1 MKEIE
6 RLAAGYR
13 EMAEECMAEAE
24 SLIGEGT
31 LSDRAFLE
39 SMARKDRLID
49 HDDNCGHCYTLVC
62 MAEAARYLLAEG
74 EILDGIAK
82 WNDEFERRWHD
93 SKYFKLY
100 QAEVEAGRDP
110 KKAFTERGW
119 EM

>member
-1 MKEIE
+1 MTDGGRMNENEK
-6 RLAAGYR
+6 LAQDYR

-24 SLIGEGT
+24 TLAGDGT

-49 HDDNCGHCYTLVC
+49 HEDNCGHCFTLVC

-82 WNDEFERRWHD
+82 WNHEFDAAGMTRSISSCIRR
-93 SKYFKLY
+93 K
-100 QAEVEAGRDP
+100 
-110 KKAFTERGW
+110 
-119 EM
+119 

>member
-1 MKEIE
+1 MNKNDRRAED
-6 RLAAGYR
+6 YR
-13 EMAEECMAEAE
+13 EMAEECMAEAGT
-24 SLIGEGT
+24 LTGEGT
-31 LSDRAFLE
+31 LSDREFLE

-49 HDDNCGHCYTLVC
+49 HEDNCGHCYTLVC

-82 WNDEFERRWHD
+82 WNEEFTRRWHD

-100 QAEVEAGRDP
+100 QAELKAGRDP
-110 KKAFTERGW
+110 KKAFKERAW